1 MKRIM
6 TLSACAMLLGGCA
19 TDMTAGY
26 LGYQAPPRVLLS
38 QEIVD
43 MMPPPV
49 IVEVGM
55 GKTVEGRPQSFYEFK
70 GQPGQTV
77 TVVVRS
83 SGPDTSLY
91 LHGDAND
98 FRRNAEPLAFVG
110 ALNMGVGS
118 MRDPDGLNSHLIFT
132 LPEDAD
138 GSYVAVVMPQ
148 DQAGYTVTV
157 LDGVVPQ
164 RELMALPEP
173 IIGSEGKYMSPFT
186 EDNTVTPWVE
196 KGLQAAVAGNVGT
209 ALGSLA
215 AMSNSDNLMFS
226 LVGGIAGEKIGREV
240 FLRSMGGW
248 EFIRENSDMSF
259 NTVEDLAR
267 YMAYENASHPQYADV
282 LNASYGI
289 YPELRQ
295 AMAQVQMETSTL
307 AKLYPHSFIMSAQR

>member
-1 MKRIM
+1 MKRTMI
-6 TLSACAMLLGGCA
+6 LPACALLLSGCA
-19 TDMTAGY
+19 TDMTSGY
-26 LGYQAPPRVLLS
+26 LGYKPPPRVLIP
-38 QEIVD
+38 QEVVD
-43 MMPPPV
+43 MMPPPA
-49 IVEVGM
+49 ITEVGI
-55 GKTVEGRPQSFYEFK
+55 GKTVEGRAGHFYAFK

-77 TVVVRS
+77 TVVARS

-91 LHGDAND
+91 LYGDAND
-98 FRRNAEPLAFVG
+98 FRRNAEPLSFVG
-110 ALNMGVGS
+110 ALGSGVGA
-118 MRDPDGLNSHLIFT
+118 MRDPDGLHSHLIFT

-164 RELMALPEP
+164 RELMALPQP
-173 IIGSEGKYMSPFT
+173 IFGPEGKYMSPFT

-196 KGLQAAVAGNVGT
+196 KGLQAAVAGNVGM

-215 AMSNSDNLMFS
+215 ALSNSDNLMFS
-226 LVGGIAGEKIGREV
+226 VLGGIAGEKVGKEV
-240 FLRSMGGW
+240 VLQAMGGW
-248 EFIRENSDMSF
+248 DFIRENSDMSF

-267 YMAYENASHPQYADV
+267 YMTYENASHPQYAEV

-307 AKLYPHSFIMSAQR
+307 ARLYPHSFIMSAQR